1 MKTNF
6 KDCTFIVGNM
16 KLGLT
21 AVVLSFTSF
30 CFSSSA
36 HEVSHK
42 KSRKIASVE
51 EEVLTVPVT
60 KSTFSKEVIFQEDD
74 SGVMKEMK
82 EFSYEWE
89 KRREFAEL
97 WDLEGIEFYEAPTQ
111 DDQKKYFS
119 KKVLRYLDR
128 RLNGEMKKAQEGSAL
143 HSFKTVEKS
152 LRPDATVAMS
162 KNFSVK
168 FKFRALQGKL
178 ITDFRNPWVESNIT
192 LGANGKMK
200 FITKKHFK
208 ELGLTGGT
216 EFSITESALLAYLD
230 QDFTQNIKGR
240 VSTYQEHGVNIFG
253 NDSDARVEVIASF
266 PFNL

>member
-6 KDCTFIVGNM
+6 NDCTLSVGNM

-36 HEVSHK
+36 HELMSK
-42 KSRKIASVE
+42 QSRKIASVE

-74 SGVMKEMK
+74 SGVMKGMK
-82 EFSYEWE
+82 EDLYEWE

-97 WDLEGIEFYEAPTQ
+97 WDLEGIQFYEAPTAN
-111 DDQKKYFS
+111 DQKKYLG

-128 RLNGEMKKAQEGSAL
+128 RLNGEMKKAQEGSTL
-143 HSFKTVEKS
+143 HSIRTVEKS
-152 LRPDATVAMS
+152 LRPDATVAMT

-178 ITDFRNPWVESNIT
+178 ITDFRNPWVESNLT
-192 LGANGKMK
+192 LGANGKVK

-216 EFSITESALLAYLD
+216 ELSVTESTLLAYID
-230 QDFTQNIKGR
+230 QEFTQNIKGR
-240 VSTYQEHGVNIFG
+240 VSTYQENGMNIFG
-253 NDSDARVEVIASF
+253 NDADTRVEIVASF
-266 PFNL
+266 PFNM